1 MSQCNIYHMLGGEI
15 KFHLSPNYILYF
27 KQIKAKFREFIDII
41 VPLIKGALTPSLD
54 KLKMFLGTSFQDLK
68 PQLSLAE
75 SFDDVMVLTIKEKCT
90 VTNID
95 CLETIVDHYNI
106 ENARPHIT
114 TYKSSV
120 DKICVEFKDNVLDVT
135 SVSTSFKYES
145 IMFVLE
151 WQRTDDLTLN
161 DIDGL
166 LWKAFGDM
174 ANKISFK
181 YGLKRKLIKMTIT
194 CLVILRY

>member
-1 MSQCNIYHMLGGEI
+1 MS
-15 KFHLSPNYILYF
+15 K
-27 KQIKAKFREFIDII
+27 
-41 VPLIKGALTPSLD
+41 
-54 KLKMFLGTSFQDLK
+54 
-68 PQLSLAE
+68 AE
-75 SFDDVMVLTIKEKCT
+75 SFDDVMELTIKEKCT
-90 VTNID
+90 VTNIA
-95 CLETIVDHYNI
+95 CLEKIVDHYNI

-120 DKICVEFKDNVLDVT
+120 DKICVEFKHDVLDVT
-135 SVSTSFKYES
+135 TVSTSFKYES

-166 LWKAFGDM
+166 LCKAFGDM

-181 YGLKRKLIKMTIT
+181 YGLKRKLIK
-194 CLVILRY
+194 

>member
-27 KQIKAKFREFIDII
+27 ERIKAKFREFTDII

-54 KLKMFLGTSFQDLK
+54 ELKMFLGTSFQDLK

-120 DKICVEFKDNVLDVT
+120 DKICVEFKDNVLNVT
-135 SVSTSFKYES
+135 TVSTSFKYDQSCLYLNGNEQMTS
-145 IMFVLE
+145 LSMTLMVYYGKHLE
-151 WQRTDDLTLN
+151 IWLTKYHLN
-161 DIDGL
+161 MD
-166 LWKAFGDM
+166 
-174 ANKISFK
+174 
-181 YGLKRKLIKMTIT
+181 
-194 CLVILRY
+194 